1 MHHKNS
7 GEKYA
12 TSGGV
17 EPEGPMMGTDNMK
30 YLSSTKSPEA
40 VSPASVS
47 QRETFLL
54 APFPLLQTL
63 L

>member
-7 GEKYA
+7 GENYCK
-12 TSGGV
+12 SGVV
-17 EPEGPMMGTDNMK
+17 EPEGPMMDTDNMK
-30 YLSSTKSPEA
+30 RLSSTKNPEA

>member
-12 TSGGV
+12 KSGGV

-40 VSPASVS
+40 VSPVS